1 MLTPPL
7 ASDLPAAFE
16 LADSLFALCPNAI
29 AVPIPLRSRASTDA
43 DWVVGVKPV
52 TDQASI
58 HGDYWERHPRG
69 DEILCL
75 LEGHVAVV
83 FSSAGVPERRI
94 DLDAGQALIVPRG
107 HWPRL
112 QVQEPG
118 RLMFITPSIGSEHRR
133 VAAASGGAFA

>member
-7 ASDLPAAFE
+7 ASGLPVAFE
-16 LADSLFALCPNAI
+16 LADRLVALYPNAI
-29 AVPIPLRSRASTDA
+29 AAPIPLRSRSSTDA
-43 DWVVGVKPV
+43 DWIVGVKPV
-52 TDQASI
+52 TDQVSV
-58 HGDYWERHPRG
+58 HGDHWERHPRG

-83 FSSAGVPERRI
+83 LTSAGAPEQRI
-94 DLDAGQALIVPRG
+94 DLDGGQALIVPRG
-107 HWPRL
+107 HWHRL

-133 VAAASGGAFA
+133 VAAASEGARA